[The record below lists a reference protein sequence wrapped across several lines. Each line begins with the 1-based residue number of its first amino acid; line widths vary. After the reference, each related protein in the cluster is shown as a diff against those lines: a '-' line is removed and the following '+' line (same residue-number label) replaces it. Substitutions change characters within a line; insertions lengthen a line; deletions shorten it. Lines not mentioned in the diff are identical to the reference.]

1 MNDSDNL
8 EQENN
13 EQNAPETETP
23 CEDFLSM
30 AHGSAQTP
38 TSCATC
44 GNHECSHR
52 QVSEESA
59 LAAELLGAPSMV
71 VWSFIIFI
79 VPLLAGIAGS
89 YSLNRFYPP
98 AAEWKALVGFI
109 AGLILGV
116 FVAWLIRIAFMKDKS
131 ESSDQP

>member
-8 EQENN
+8 EQETD
-13 EQNAPETETP
+13 EQNAPESGTP

-30 AHGSAQTP
+30 APGSDSAP

-59 LAAELLGAPSMV
+59 RAAEQLGAPSMV

-89 YSLNRFYPP
+89 FCLNRFFPP
-98 AAEWKALVGFI
+98 AAEWKSLVGFL
-109 AGLILGV
+109 AGLVLGV
-116 FVAWLIRIAFMKDKS
+116 FIAWLIRIAFMKEKDDSS
-131 ESSDQP
+131 EQS

>member
-1 MNDSDNL
+1 MNDI
-8 EQENN
+8 NN
-13 EQNAPETETP
+13 TESQTDEQNIPESEKP

-30 AHGSAQTP
+30 APGSDSVP
-38 TSCATC
+38 TSCAAC

-59 LAAELLGAPSMV
+59 LAAELLGSPAMV

-89 YSLNRFYPP
+89 VCLNRFCPP
-98 AAEWKALVGFI
+98 AAEWKSLVGFI
-109 AGLILGV
+109 VGLILGV
-116 FVAWLIRIAFMKDKS
+116 FAAWLIRLSFMKDTN
-131 ESSDQP
+131 EPSDQQ